1 MFSPCSA
8 LSHLWMVPLEAA
20 AGMRVARVALLDQ
33 TRAAKGAVFML
44 EGELAVM
51 VMREGAK
58 RHRAMQ
64 RAVDKADRNY

>member
-1 MFSPCSA
+1 
-8 LSHLWMVPLEAA
+8 
-20 AGMRVARVALLDQ
+20 MRVARVALLDQ